1 MKTLINWL
9 KGNLCEQCLTC
20 EEALDK
26 LENLPDG
33 LHSFILTIDKRAELG
48 TEYHLGIFDKKL

>member
-9 KGNLCEQCLTC
+9 KGNLTTQCEICDN
-20 EEALDK
+20 AMNK

-33 LHSFILTIDKRAELG
+33 LHSFILTIDKQAEFG
-48 TEYHLGIFDKKL
+48 TEYHLGIFDK